1 MKNSEDAIERVL
13 AGLRDADAPAGM
25 ERRIL
30 EAVESRA
37 SARSRRGWRK
47 WRPIGLLRPAPLVAG
62 RPVIYGVALAAVFTF
77 ALAISTI
84 HRHEDSPAQTKRTP
98 AAGTPTSRETLPP
111 APSVVVAKDTQL
123 PASVP
128 SRARSKRKMNERRAE
143 LDPDHDSVAL
153 REMRAASRP
162 APPLPLTE
170 QERLLVSYVQ
180 THSREELAAINPRKW
195 AARDA
200 EERAQFDIFFGPS
213 TKGRAE

>member
-1 MKNSEDAIERVL
+1 MKSSEDAIEKVM

-30 EAVESRA
+30 DAMEKHE
-37 SARSRRGWRK
+37 SARYGGAWRR
-47 WRPIGLLRPAPLVAG
+47 LR
-62 RPVIYGVALAAVFTF
+62 AVWPPRSPS
-77 ALAISTI
+77 ALAISAMCGCALTVVFALALAI
-84 HRHEDSPAQTKRTP
+84 PIMHRRGDSPMQVKRASVP
-98 AAGTPTSRETLPP
+98 VETQPS
-111 APSVVVAKDTQL
+111 APSVATAETTE
-123 PASVP
+123 PSVLAP
-128 SRARSKRKMNERRAE
+128 HARSKRKVNTRRVGLA
-143 LDPDHDSVAL
+143 PDHDSVAL

>member
-1 MKNSEDAIERVL
+1 VKNSEDAIEKVL

-25 ERRIL
+25 ERRIH
-30 EAVESRA
+30 EAVENRA

-47 WRPIGLLRPAPLVAG
+47 WKSIWLLRPAPLVAG

-77 ALAISTI
+77 VLAISTI
-84 HRHEDSPAQTKRTP
+84 HRHEDSPAQAKITP
-98 AAGTPTSRETLPP
+98 AAKTPTSRETLLP

-123 PASVP
+123 SAPVP
-128 SRARSKRKMNERRAE
+128 SRARSKRKINVRRAG
-143 LDPDHDSVAL
+143 LAPDRDSVAQ

-170 QERLLVSYVQ
+170 QEKLLVQFVQ
-180 THSREELAAINPRKW
+180 THSRQELAAVNPMKW
-195 AARDA
+195 AAHDA
-200 EERAQFDIFFGPS
+200 EEKAEFDNFFGLP

>member
-1 MKNSEDAIERVL
+1 MKNSQDAIEKVL

-30 EAVESRA
+30 EEVESRA
-37 SARSRRGWRK
+37 SARSRRDWCK
-47 WRPIGLLRPAPLVAG
+47 WRSIWLLRPAPLVAG

-77 ALAISTI
+77 VLAISTI
-84 HRHEDSPAQTKRTP
+84 HRHEDSPAQAKITP
-98 AAGTPTSRETLPP
+98 AAKTPTSRETLLP

-123 PASVP
+123 SAPVP
-128 SRARSKRKMNERRAE
+128 SRARSKRKINVRRAG
-143 LDPDHDSVAL
+143 LAPDRDSVAQ

-170 QERLLVSYVQ
+170 QEKLLVQFVQ
-180 THSREELAAINPRKW
+180 THSRQELAAVNPMKW
-195 AARDA
+195 AAHDA
-200 EERAQFDIFFGPS
+200 EEKAEFDNFFGLP

>member
-1 MKNSEDAIERVL
+1 VKNSEDAIEKVL
-13 AGLRDADAPAGM
+13 TGLRDADAPAGM

-30 EAVESRA
+30 EAVENRA
-37 SARSRRGWRK
+37 SARSRRDWRK
-47 WRPIGLLRPAPLVAG
+47 WRSIWLLSPAPLVAG

-77 ALAISTI
+77 ALVIPAI
-84 HRHEDSPAQTKRTP
+84 HRHKGAPAQTKITP

-123 PASVP
+123 PATVP
-128 SRARSKRKMNERRAE
+128 SRARSKRKINARRAG
-143 LDPDHDSVAL
+143 LAPARDSIAQ

-170 QERLLVSYVQ
+170 QEKLLVQFVQ
-180 THSREELAAINPRKW
+180 THSRQELAAVNPMKW

-200 EERAQFDIFFGPS
+200 EEKAEFDNFFGLP
-213 TKGRAE
+213 TKGRSE